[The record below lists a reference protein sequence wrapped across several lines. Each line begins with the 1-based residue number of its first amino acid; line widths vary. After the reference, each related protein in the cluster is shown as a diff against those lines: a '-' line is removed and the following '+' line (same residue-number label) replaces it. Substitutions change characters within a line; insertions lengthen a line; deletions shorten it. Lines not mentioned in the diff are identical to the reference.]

1 VRRGPCGGAGDPVA
15 DRAAM
20 MRRGRER
27 VMSHDVGES
36 RTPAVLAF
44 DAHGHLLHHSA
55 SATALLAILLN
66 ADVEEHRSNAPA
78 SVAHVV
84 HALGG
89 AGTPAVVHARDGR
102 AYMVRVLPA
111 AAHDDGP
118 DAPSTFVVID
128 ASTDASAGDT
138 LAPVATVAQRYGLSP
153 REGEILRRVARGD
166 ATKAIAAALG
176 LSAHTVQ
183 EYVGRACRKAGV
195 RTRREL
201 VARLLEDE

>member
-1 VRRGPCGGAGDPVA
+1 
-15 DRAAM
+15 
-20 MRRGRER
+20 
-27 VMSHDVGES
+27 MSHDVGES

-55 SATALLAILLN
+55 SATALLAILLS
-66 ADVEEHRSNAPA
+66 ADVDERPSSARA
-78 SVAHVV
+78 SAAHVV
-84 HALGG
+84 HALGSAG
-89 AGTPAVVHARDGR
+89 APAVVHARDGR
-102 AYMVRVLPA
+102 AYVVRVLPA
-111 AAHDDGP
+111 AAHEDSP

-128 ASTDASAGDT
+128 ASIDESAGET
-138 LAPVATVAQRYGLSP
+138 VATVAQRYGLSP

-166 ATKAIAAALG
+166 ATKAIASALG